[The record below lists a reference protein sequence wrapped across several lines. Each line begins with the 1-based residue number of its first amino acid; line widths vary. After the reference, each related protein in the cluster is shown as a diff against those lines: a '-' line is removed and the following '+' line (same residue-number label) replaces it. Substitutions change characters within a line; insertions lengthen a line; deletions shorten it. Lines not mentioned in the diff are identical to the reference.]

1 VRERER
7 NKRGTRE
14 ALLPGSNRTDV
25 PSYNT
30 HTGPEIFTM
39 CAAGHLNVPPL
50 TTHTQQ
56 QHPKSQDISNI
67 QYPYNI
73 ILNNPAERKKL
84 NPNELASK
92 IKTFGW
98 CIYLARERKK

>member
-1 VRERER
+1 VRG
-7 NKRGTRE
+7 GTFKCP
-14 ALLPGSNRTDV
+14 AVD
-25 PSYNT
+25 NT
-30 HTGPEIFTM
+30 HT
-39 CAAGHLNVPPL
+39 
-50 TTHTQQ
+50 TTTS
-56 QHPKSQDISNI
+56 KESRYI

-73 ILNNPAERKKL
+73 ILHNPAERKKL